1 MGTESNFIIRDNEPE
16 MREFNGIIEDISEG
30 GIRIRVTNEQF
41 KDAVSTIKEGSVITF
56 QSYDEYKLYQEL
68 RQEVFMG
75 EVEVLR
81 VDKSATEMVF
91 GCKFVRLTKDLEEY
105 IKNKKVSVFIANNCK
120 AF

>member
-1 MGTESNFIIRDNEPE
+1 MGTESNFIIRDNEPG

-81 VDKSATEMVF
+81 VEKSATEMVF
-91 GCKFVRLTKDLEEY
+91 GCIFVRLTKDLEEY